1 MTSSRPAQAA
11 GIIAQQIREIAP
23 DGKDSARLPD
33 SAGDI
38 TPAPFLPDLC
48 SVTGVAALVLMGE
61 LLALVLVLAT
71 DGLNPFNWQRLGL
84 VSLTVQWVILP
95 SAALLCRLRPFLA
108 RLSHKIAAA
117 LSFATVLAVLAT
129 VLSAQHWWAADM
141 AGTAIDYWALLAN
154 LLVGAICAGVVLR
167 YAYVQQQLH
176 NQQQAELGAR
186 IEALQS
192 RIRPHF
198 LFNSMNSLASL
209 IAVDAERAEKL
220 VEDLSALFRASLA
233 DSKMVP
239 LEQEVALAKR
249 YMEIESLRLGDRLQ
263 QVWHLDEFPAQAQLP
278 SMLLQPLLENAVLHG
293 VARLRAGG
301 KIEIS
306 IREVPAQNKLKRRQN
321 VIGGSAREL
330 LLSIHNPVKDSAAN
344 PETDEY
350 RNAHVDRVHTGH
362 GMAMEN
368 IRQRLSAF
376 YGDRFRFTAE
386 QHGNEYRVELRLPM
400 SAHAQTRTTEP
411 VATPVAAVKN
421 AVKTEVAQ

>member
-11 GIIAQQIREIAP
+11 GIIAQQIHEIAP
-23 DGKDSARLPD
+23 AGKDSARLETAVP
-33 SAGDI
+33 
-38 TPAPFLPDLC
+38 PHFLPDLC

-71 DGLNPFNWQRLGL
+71 DGLHPFNWQRLGL
-84 VSLTVQWVILP
+84 VSLTVQWVMLP
-95 SAALLCRLRPFLA
+95 AAAILCRLRPRLA

-117 LSFATVLAVLAT
+117 LSYSTVLAVLLT
-129 VLSAQHWWAADM
+129 VLLAQHWWLADM
-141 AGTAIDYWALLAN
+141 EGVAIDRWGLLAN
-154 LLVGAICAGVVLR
+154 FFVGAICAGVVLR

-209 IAVDAERAEKL
+209 IAVDAARAEKL

-233 DSKMVP
+233 DSKLVP
-239 LEQEVALAKR
+239 LEQEVALARR
-249 YMEIESLRLGDRLQ
+249 YLEIESLRLGDRLQ
-263 QVWHLDEFPAQAQLP
+263 YEWQIDALPAEAQLP

-293 VARLRAGG
+293 VARLRRGG
-301 KIEIS
+301 KIEIA
-306 IREVPAQNKLKRRQN
+306 IRQTETGRQN
-321 VIGGSAREL
+321 VIGSRVREL
-330 LLSIHNPVKDSAAN
+330 LLSIQNPLAVS
-344 PETDEY
+344 ETESG
-350 RNAHVDRVHTGH
+350 AGVSTGN

-376 YGDRFRFTAE
+376 YGNCFRFTAE
-386 QHGNEYRVELRLPM
+386 ARDGKYGREYRVELRLPLY
-400 SAHAQTRTTEP
+400 ANTEARITEP
-411 VATPVAAVKN
+411 AKTPVKV
-421 AVKTEVAQ
+421 EVAR

>member
-11 GIIAQQIREIAP
+11 GIIAQQIHEIAP
-23 DGKDSARLPD
+23 AGKDSARLETAVP
-33 SAGDI
+33 
-38 TPAPFLPDLC
+38 PHFLPDLC

-71 DGLNPFNWQRLGL
+71 DGLHPFNWQRLGL
-84 VSLTVQWVILP
+84 VSLTVQWVMLP
-95 SAALLCRLRPFLA
+95 AAAILCRLRPRLA

-117 LSFATVLAVLAT
+117 LSYSTVLAVLLT
-129 VLSAQHWWAADM
+129 VLLAQHWWLADM
-141 AGTAIDYWALLAN
+141 EGVAIDRWGLLAN
-154 LLVGAICAGVVLR
+154 FFVGAICAGVVLR

-209 IAVDAERAEKL
+209 IAVDAARAEKL

-233 DSKMVP
+233 DSKLVP
-239 LEQEVALAKR
+239 LEQEVALARR
-249 YMEIESLRLGDRLQ
+249 YLEIEALRLGDRLQ
-263 QVWHLDEFPAQAQLP
+263 YEWQMDALPAEAQLP

-293 VARLRAGG
+293 VARLRRGG
-301 KIEIS
+301 KIEIA
-306 IREVPAQNKLKRRQN
+306 IRQTETGRQN
-321 VIGGSAREL
+321 VIGSRAREL
-330 LLSIHNPVKDSAAN
+330 LLSIQNPLAES
-344 PETDEY
+344 ETESG
-350 RNAHVDRVHTGH
+350 AGVSTGN

-376 YGDRFRFTAE
+376 YGNRFRFTAE
-386 QHGNEYRVELRLPM
+386 ARDGKCGREYRVELRLPLY
-400 SAHAQTRTTEP
+400 ANAETRITEP
-411 VATPVAAVKN
+411 AKNPMQEDVAR
-421 AVKTEVAQ
+421 

>member
-11 GIIAQQIREIAP
+11 GIIAQQIRKIAP
-23 DGKDSARLPD
+23 KGKDSARLD
-33 SAGDI
+33 SGNSD
-38 TPAPFLPDLC
+38 TPQYPHFLPDLC
-48 SVTGVAALVLMGE
+48 SVTGVTALVLMGE

-71 DGLNPFNWQRLGL
+71 DGIHPFNWQRLGL
-84 VSLTVQWVILP
+84 VSLTVQWVTLP
-95 SAALLCRLRPFLA
+95 AAAILCRLRPFLA
-108 RLSHKIAAA
+108 QLTHKLAAA
-117 LSFATVLAVLAT
+117 LSYCAVLAVLLL
-129 VLSAQHWWAADM
+129 VLLGQHWWAADM
-141 AGTAIDYWALLAN
+141 ASTSIDWLSLLAN
-154 LLVGAICAGVVLR
+154 FLVGAICAGVVLR

-239 LEQEVALAKR
+239 LEQEIALAKR
-249 YMEIESLRLGDRLQ
+249 YLEIESLRLGDRLQ
-263 QVWHLDEFPAQAQLP
+263 QEWQVDVVSDGLQVP

-293 VARLRAGG
+293 VARLRGG
-301 KIEIS
+301 GVIEIAV
-306 IREVPAQNKLKRRQN
+306 REQQSARQN
-321 VIGGSAREL
+321 VIGSEVREL
-330 LLSIHNPVKDSAAN
+330 LLSIHNPVAEANTESARN
-344 PETDEY
+344 
-350 RNAHVDRVHTGH
+350 RNAHLDAHDGN

-376 YGDRFRFTAE
+376 YGNRFRFSAE
-386 QHGNEYRVELRLPM
+386 QKGGVYQVELHLPM
-400 SAHAQTRTTEP
+400 NAEVETRSTQPVHAPARSERPQASARD
-411 VATPVAAVKN
+411 
-421 AVKTEVAQ
+421 EVAL

>member
-23 DGKDSARLPD
+23 GGKDSARPGAVTP
-33 SAGDI
+33 SEAPAAE
-38 TPAPFLPDLC
+38 PAPFLPDLC
-48 SVTGVAALVLMGE
+48 NVTGVTALVLMGE

-84 VSLTVQWVILP
+84 VSLTVQWAILP
-95 SAALLCRLRPFLA
+95 SAAILCRLRPRLA
-108 RLSHKIAAA
+108 HLSRKTAAA
-117 LSFATVLAVLAT
+117 VSYTTVLAVLLV
-129 VLSAQHWWAADM
+129 VLLAQQWWLADM
-141 AGTAIDYWALLAN
+141 AGTGIDYWALLAN

-209 IAVDAERAEKL
+209 IAVDATRAEKL

-233 DSKMVP
+233 DTKMVS
-239 LEQEVALAKR
+239 LEQEVALARR
-249 YMEIESLRLGDRLQ
+249 YLEIESLRLGDRLQ
-263 QVWHLDEFPAQAQLP
+263 QSWHVDEFSGPVQLP

-293 VARLRAGG
+293 VARLRRGG
-301 KIEIS
+301 EIRIA
-306 IREVPAQNKLKRRQN
+306 IREQVVRRQN
-321 VIGGSAREL
+321 VIGRGSREL
-330 LLSIHNPVKDSAAN
+330 LLSIHNPVADTEATEAGKN
-344 PETDEY
+344 
-350 RNAHVDRVHTGH
+350 RIAHVGHVHMGN

-376 YGDRFRFTAE
+376 YGERFCFIAQECDGER
-386 QHGNEYRVELRLPM
+386 GKEYSVEIRLPLN
-400 SAHAQTRTTEP
+400 APAVTRTTEP
-411 VATPVAAVKN
+411 VAVPSA
-421 AVKTEVAQ
+421 EVAE

>member
-23 DGKDSARLPD
+23 EGKDSARVPARHD
-33 SAGDI
+33 AEA
-38 TPAPFLPDLC
+38 PAPFLPDLC

-61 LLALVLVLAT
+61 LLALVLVLAS

-84 VSLTVQWVILP
+84 VSLTVLWAILP
-95 SAALLCRLRPFLA
+95 SAAILCRLRPRLA
-108 RLSHKIAAA
+108 RLRHKLAAA
-117 LSFATVLAVLAT
+117 LSYSTVLAVLVV
-129 VLSAQHWWAADM
+129 VLLAQHWWSADM
-141 AGTAIDYWALLAN
+141 AGAPIDYWSLLAN
-154 LLVGAICAGVVLR
+154 FLVGAICAGVVLR
-167 YAYVQQQLH
+167 YAYVQQQWH

-233 DSKMVP
+233 DSKLVP
-239 LEQEVALAKR
+239 LEQEIALAKR
-249 YMEIESLRLGDRLQ
+249 YMEIESLRLGSRLQ
-263 QVWHLDEFPAQAQLP
+263 QEWQIDNLPAGATLP

-293 VARLRAGG
+293 IARLRHGG
-301 KIEIS
+301 TIKID
-306 IREVPAQNKLKRRQN
+306 IREVPVTHKKF
-321 VIGGSAREL
+321 IGSGTSEL
-330 LLSIHNPVKDSAAN
+330 LLSIHNPVADCEIKT
-344 PETDEY
+344 EIDE
-350 RNAHVDRVHTGH
+350 RHLSNAHVGN

-376 YGDRFRFTAE
+376 YGDRFRFSAQPCDGE
-386 QHGNEYRVELRLPM
+386 HGTEYRVEIRLPLN
-400 SAHAQTRTTEP
+400 ANTQTRTTEP
-411 VATPVAAVKN
+411 VAAHSAGVAE
-421 AVKTEVAQ
+421 EVVQ

>member
-23 DGKDSARLPD
+23 DGKDSARPRFGNAADDHSLHD
-33 SAGDI
+33 S
-38 TPAPFLPDLC
+38 PHFLPNLC

-61 LLALVLVLAT
+61 LLALVLVLGT
-71 DGLNPFNWQRLGL
+71 DGLAPFNWQRLGL
-84 VSLTVQWVILP
+84 VSLTVQWAILP
-95 SAALLCRLRPFLA
+95 SAAILCRMRPFLA
-108 RLSHKIAAA
+108 RLSHNLAAA
-117 LSFATVLAVLAT
+117 LSYSTVLAVLLG
-129 VLSAQHWWAADM
+129 VLVAQHWWAADM
-141 AGTAIDYWALLAN
+141 LGGPIDWLSLLAN
-154 LLVGAICAGVVLR
+154 FLVGAICAGVVLR

-209 IAVDAERAEKL
+209 IAVDPARAEKL

-239 LEQEVALAKR
+239 LEQEIALAKH
-249 YMEIESLRLGDRLQ
+249 YLEIESLRLGDRLHQ
-263 QVWHLDEFPAQAQLP
+263 SWNVEPLSGPAEIP

-293 VARLRAGG
+293 VARLRRGG
-301 KIEIS
+301 TIEIS
-306 IREVPAQNKLKRRQN
+306 IGEITVPSKFPRRQN
-321 VIGGSAREL
+321 VIGRASREL
-330 LLSIHNPVKDSAAN
+330 LLSIHNPVADFEA
-344 PETDEY
+344 ETEAEKN
-350 RNAHVDRVHTGH
+350 RLAHVGN

-376 YGDRFRFTAE
+376 YGDRFRFSAQKCE
-386 QHGNEYRVELRLPM
+386 GERGSEYVVEIRLPLN
-400 SAHAQTRTTEP
+400 ARAEAKTTEP
-411 VATPVAAVKN
+411 AAARSVEM
-421 AVKTEVAQ
+421 VG